1 MKLAAAP
8 ISWGVSEVPGWGV
21 QLDPDRVLAQIV
33 EAGLTATELGPAG
46 FLPADPVA
54 IGEALA
60 MRGLALVG
68 GFVPA
73 VLHHTAERAAGLDRV
88 RESAALLADAGATV
102 LVLAAATGETGYDAP
117 YRPDAVEWEVLRG
130 GLGAAQEIAAAR
142 DLTLAFHPHYG
153 TVVERE
159 QDVRRLLE
167 ITEVPLCLDTGHLL
181 AAGADPLA
189 IAREAGARI
198 AHVHLKDVDGALA
211 SRVRAREVGYREA
224 VRAGLYRPLGEG
236 DLDLE
241 GLLEILRGQGYA
253 GWHVLEQDLVLERGD
268 DPGRPLANVRESL
281 SFLRGLAAAPPRA
294 GTP

>member
-1 MKLAAAP
+1 VKLAAAP

-21 QLDPDRVLAQIV
+21 QLDPDRVLDEIAD
-33 EAGLTATELGPAG
+33 AGLDATELGPAG

-54 IGEALA
+54 IRERLGA
-60 MRGLALVG
+60 RGLALVG
-68 GFVPA
+68 GLVPA
-73 VLHHTAERAAGLDRV
+73 VLHHTAERSAGLHRV

-130 GLGAAQEIAAAR
+130 GLGAAQQIAAER
-142 DLTLAFHPHYG
+142 GLTLAFHPHYG

-159 QDVRRLLE
+159 ADVRLLLDS
-167 ITEVPLCLDTGHLL
+167 TDVALCLDTGHLL

-198 AHVHLKDVDGALA
+198 AHVHLKDVDAALA
-211 SRVRAREVGYREA
+211 ARVRARQVGYREA

-236 DLDLE
+236 DLDLG
-241 GLLEILRGQGYA
+241 GLLEILRGQGYD
-253 GWHVLEQDLVLERGD
+253 GWHVLEQDLVLETGD
-268 DPGRPLANVRESL
+268 DPARPLVNVRASVG
-281 SFLRGLAAAPPRA
+281 FLRGLVAASPRA
-294 GTP
+294 GTS